1 MEIKINPLLVQ
12 QSREASCISG
22 GKSCGRFQK
31 LECFKKKKK
40 EKREFS
46 EILGSPGFEEGLK
59 SRGTEFLVL
68 YKDMQKGGMKDETQP
83 YGKPLK
89 NPIQSPFKLLC
100 GHKPKSIL
108 PTARRSQSRS
118 NLNTDADRI
127 QSKNS

>member
-1 MEIKINPLLVQ
+1 MEITINPLLVQ

-68 YKDMQKGGMKDETQP
+68 YKDMQRDE
-83 YGKPLK
+83 
-89 NPIQSPFKLLC
+89 
-100 GHKPKSIL
+100 
-108 PTARRSQSRS
+108 R
-118 NLNTDADRI
+118 
-127 QSKNS
+127 